1 MPGALALRL
10 FYAVKPFVPR
20 GIQVAAR
27 RTRAR
32 RIWQQLHQN
41 PLPPVPSQPL
51 GYTWPNGKSACAIIT
66 HDVELEVGQRNV
78 PALLEIEDAAGIR
91 SCWNFVV
98 RRYTVDRGLV
108 ARLREAG
115 HEVGVHGVYHDGKLF
130 DSEDQFLDRLKIM
143 NSAALDWGA
152 VGFRSPSLLYDRALL
167 ERVPFSCDSSMP
179 AWDPFQPKPGDCLTY
194 LPFLLNAHCVEL
206 PVTLWQDFTL
216 FEELEMKD
224 IDVWRAQSDFIAGI
238 GGLINVIVHPDYM
251 LTQDRLELYRALLD
265 HLSRK
270 TELWITT
277 PNQVADWVRRQS

>member
-20 GIQVAAR
+20 RIQVAAR

-66 HDVELEVGQRNV
+66 HDVELDVGQRNV

-130 DSEDQFLDRLKIM
+130 DSEDQFLDRLRII
-143 NSAALDWGA
+143 
-152 VGFRSPSLLYDRALL
+152 SPSSPVMVYCSTTERYWNGSRSHGTRRCRPGIRFSQSRA
-167 ERVPFSCDSSMP
+167 
-179 AWDPFQPKPGDCLTY
+179 
-194 LPFLLNAHCVEL
+194 
-206 PVTLWQDFTL
+206 
-216 FEELEMKD
+216 
-224 IDVWRAQSDFIAGI
+224 IA
-238 GGLINVIVHPDYM
+238 
-251 LTQDRLELYRALLD
+251 
-265 HLSRK
+265 
-270 TELWITT
+270 
-277 PNQVADWVRRQS
+277 